1 MIQALVAGL
10 TIGIGSGAAP
20 GPLMGLAI
28 TTTMRS
34 GLAAGMRIAIA
45 PLFSDAIII
54 GLSLTLVAQL
64 PSVGIQILGVIG
76 AIVVAFFGVETLLSA
91 RKALPPASADEVIHR
106 KRLDRYPVLLQGAL
120 INLLNPAPWIFWV
133 TAGSTL
139 LVNFWREN
147 PASAIGFLIT
157 FYLMLIGVKA
167 ALVVAL
173 AATRHRMS
181 TKTYRSI
188 LVSSG
193 VLLLVAAVILLA
205 THVL

>member
-1 MIQALVAGL
+1 
-10 TIGIGSGAAP
+10 
-20 GPLMGLAI
+20 
-28 TTTMRS
+28 
-34 GLAAGMRIAIA
+34 MRIAIA

-64 PSVGIQILGVIG
+64 PNVGIQILGVIG

-91 RKALPPASADEVIHR
+91 RKALPPMSADEVIHR
-106 KRLDRYPVLLQGAL
+106 KHLDRYPVLLQGAL

-147 PASAIGFLIT
+147 PASAVGFLIT
-157 FYLMLIGVKA
+157 FYLMLIGVKVV
-167 ALVVAL
+167 LVVAL

-188 LVSSG
+188 LVGSG

>member
-64 PSVGIQILGVIG
+64 PNVGIQILGVIG

-91 RKALPPASADEVIHR
+91 RKALPPMSADEVIHR
-106 KRLDRYPVLLQGAL
+106 KHLDRYPVLLQGAL

-147 PASAIGFLIT
+147 PASAVGFLIT
-157 FYLMLIGVKA
+157 FYLMLIGVKVV
-167 ALVVAL
+167 LVVAL

-181 TKTYRSI
+181 TKTYRAI
-188 LVSSG
+188 LVGSG
-193 VLLLVAAVILLA
+193 LLLLVAAVILLA

>member
-10 TIGIGSGAAP
+10 TIGVGSGAAP

-91 RKALPPASADEVIHR
+91 RKALPPKSADEVIHR
-106 KRLDRYPVLLQGAL
+106 KHLDRYPVLLQGAL

-139 LVNFWREN
+139 LVNFWRES
-147 PASAIGFLIT
+147 PASAVGFLLT
-157 FYLMLIGVKA
+157 FYLMLIGVKV

-181 TKTYRSI
+181 TKTYRAI
-188 LVSSG
+188 LVGSG
-193 VLLLVAAVILLA
+193 LLLLVAAVILLA